1 MRRTRTCAWP
11 RGSRSAPWS
20 AIIALALLLL
30 PSCQLHQEFRFN
42 ADGSGVASATLGIDK
57 DVCTPPRECEER
69 ARWLLSGD
77 GPVANARS
85 EVDDLPFAVRI
96 GPAQGLM
103 SHETG
108 YALAFDF
115 ESIGDLQQKL
125 ARDAM
130 TGESLVSP
138 NRFSELQFRDN
149 GTGGFNFT
157 AEIMPRRLVSGGW
170 EDSETFAVVV
180 PGEPAEHNADVVEQ
194 VPGGTRFQ
202 WNFGPGVEVTY
213 LEAPHEPGYVLLKAS
228 TCSKCPSRRYLLGVV
243 LGLVAVLILGAVAA
257 LLLLGRSRRTG
268 PRPPVPE
275 TGMRLS

>member
-1 MRRTRTCAWP
+1 MRRTVARLSQVP
-11 RGSRSAPWS
+11 RFRPSLCL
-20 AIIALALLLL
+20 ALGVFALLLS
-30 PSCQLHQEFRFN
+30 SCQLHQEFRFY

-57 DVCTPPRECEER
+57 DICTPPRECEER

-77 GPVANARS
+77 GPIANARA
-85 EVDDLPFAVRI
+85 EVEDLPFAVRI

-125 ARDAM
+125 ASDAM

-138 NRFSELQFRDN
+138 NRFSELQLWDN
-149 GTGGFNFT
+149 GKGGFDFT
-157 AEIMPRRLVSGGW
+157 AEIQPRGLVRGGW

-180 PGEPAEHNADVVEQ
+180 PGEPAEHNADEVEQ
-194 VPGGTRFQ
+194 VAGGTRFQ
-202 WNFGPGVEVTY
+202 WNFGPGVELSYVKS
-213 LEAPHEPGYVLLKAS
+213 GYVLLEAS
-228 TCSKCPSRRYLLGVV
+228 TCSKDSCPPSNLWVAW
-243 LGLVAVLILGAVAA
+243 LVAVLILGAVAA
-257 LLLLGRSRRTG
+257 LLLGRSRRTG

-275 TGMRLS
+275 TG